1 MMNICA
7 ISFHCCPFSLLGGD
21 GTGGMNVYLRE
32 LCSVTEHFPDNKID
46 VFTRI
51 QNPRISGIKSFS
63 PQARVIH
70 LKGGPERPM
79 DRTQLHDSLPEFTHN
94 LESFIIRNKEKY
106 DVIYSHYWLSG
117 LVGEKIKRRF
127 GIPLVH
133 IYHTLA
139 FIKKRVLESENRE
152 HPLRLRSEQHLARLS
167 DAIISSSGHEMQ
179 CLIDEYGI
187 PRSKIKVIYPGVNQ
201 TLFTPVDGVSPP
213 VDMKRRKGERIV
225 LYVGRIDPVK
235 GLMSVIDA
243 LSLLKHGDTSLYD
256 LLKLVI
262 IGGGRKDKQL
272 LQNKEYNR
280 LQGAIKKKNLE
291 GKIIFLGSKKQSQL
305 RRYYS
310 ASDTLVMPSL
320 YESFGLAAVEALAC
334 GTPVIVSKIGEL
346 ASLVREG
353 KSGFTFHSNDPA
365 SLADCIK
372 HFFSREKN
380 MWEKQRIR
388 SDVLKRFS
396 WEKTASETYAFLKK
410 IAEERAPLTTIFQ
423 PGGTP
428 RPV

>member
-32 LCSVTEHFPDNKID
+32 LCSVTENFSDTKMD

-51 QNPRISGIKSFS
+51 QNPRIGGIRSFS

-70 LKGGPERPM
+70 LRGGPERPM
-79 DRTQLHDSLPEFTHN
+79 DRTQLYDSLPEFTNN
-94 LESFIIRNKEKY
+94 LESFIIRNEEKY

-117 LVGEKIKRRF
+117 LAGERIKRTF
-127 GIPLVH
+127 NLPLVH
-133 IYHTLA
+133 INHTLA
-139 FIKKRVLESENRE
+139 FMKKRVLESANRE
-152 HPLRLRSEQHLARLS
+152 HPLRLRSEQHLAQLS
-167 DAIISSSGHEMQ
+167 DAIISSSRHEMQ
-179 CLIDEYGI
+179 CLIDEYSI
-187 PRSKIKVIYPGVNQ
+187 PRSKIKVVFPGVNQ
-201 TLFTPVDGVSPP
+201 TLFIPVDGVSIPQ
-213 VDMKRRKGERIV
+213 DMKRRKGERIL

-243 LSLLKHGDTSLYD
+243 LSLLKRDDTSLYG

-262 IGGGRKDKQL
+262 IGGGRKDKEL

-291 GKIIFLGSKKQSQL
+291 EKVVFLGSKKQSQL

-310 ASDTLVMPSL
+310 ASDALVVPSL
-320 YESFGLAAVEALAC
+320 YESFGLVAVEALAC

-346 ASLVREG
+346 GSLVQEG
-353 KSGFTFHSNDPA
+353 RNGSSFHSNDPA
-365 SLADCIK
+365 SLADCLK
-372 HFFSREKN
+372 FFFSQEKSI
-380 MWEKQRIR
+380 WKKQKIR

-396 WEKTASETYAFLKK
+396 WGKTAQETYAFLKK

-423 PGGTP
+423 PGGTL

>member
-32 LCSVTEHFPDNKID
+32 FCSVTESFPDNKID

-51 QNPRISGIKSFS
+51 QNPRIGGIKNFS

-79 DRTQLHDSLPEFTHN
+79 DRTQLYDSLPEFAKN

-127 GIPLVH
+127 DIPLVH

-139 FIKKRVLESENRE
+139 FMKNRVLESGNRE
-152 HPLRLRSEQHLARLS
+152 HPLRLRSEQQLAQFS

-179 CLIDEYGI
+179 CLIDEYGM

-201 TLFTPVDGVSPP
+201 TLFTPVDGERTSLE
-213 VDMKRRKGERIV
+213 MKRRKGERIL

-243 LSLLKHGDTSLYD
+243 LSLLKRGDTSLYG

-262 IGGGRKDKQL
+262 IGGGRKDKEL

-280 LQGAIKKKNLE
+280 LQGAVKKKNLE

-310 ASDTLVMPSL
+310 ASDALIVPSL
-320 YESFGLAAVEALAC
+320 YESFGLVAVEALAS
-334 GTPVIVSKIGEL
+334 GIPVIVSKIGEL
-346 ASLVREG
+346 GFLVREG
-353 KSGFTFHSNDPA
+353 KNGFAFHPNDPA
-365 SLADCIK
+365 SLADCIR

-388 SDVLKRFS
+388 SDILKRFS

-410 IAEERAPLTTIFQ
+410 IAEGRAPLTTIFQ
-423 PGGTP
+423 PGGTL
-428 RPV
+428 RPA

>member
-1 MMNICA
+1 MNICA

-32 LCSVTEHFPDNKID
+32 ICSVAESFPDNKID

-70 LKGGPERPM
+70 LKGGPEGPM
-79 DRTQLHDSLPEFTHN
+79 DRTQLHDSLPEFTDN

-139 FIKKRVLESENRE
+139 FMKKRVLESVNRE
-152 HPLRLRSEQHLARLS
+152 HPLRRRSEQHLAQFS
-167 DAIISSSGHEMQ
+167 DAIICSSGHEMQ
-179 CLIDEYGI
+179 CLIDEYCI
-187 PRSKIKVIYPGVNQ
+187 PRSKIKIIYPGVNQ
-201 TLFTPVDGVSPP
+201 TLFTPSDGARTPLK
-213 VDMKRRKGERIV
+213 MKRRKGERIF

-243 LSLLKHGDTSLYD
+243 LSLLKRDDASLYG

-262 IGGGRKDKQL
+262 IGGGRKDKEL
-272 LQNKEYNR
+272 RQNKEYDR
-280 LQGAIKKKNLE
+280 LQGAIKRDNLN
-291 GKIIFLGSKKQSQL
+291 GKIIFLGSKKQNQL

-310 ASDTLVMPSL
+310 ASDALVVPSL
-320 YESFGLAAVEALAC
+320 YESFGLVAVEALAC

-346 ASLVREG
+346 ESLVRER
-353 KSGFTFHSNDPA
+353 KNGFTFHPNDSA
-365 SLADCIK
+365 SLADSIR
-372 HFFSREKN
+372 HFFSQEIII
-380 MWEKQRIR
+380 EDKQKIR
-388 SDVLKRFS
+388 NDVLKRFS
-396 WEKTASETYAFLKK
+396 WVKTASETYAFLKK
-410 IAEERAPLTTIFQ
+410 IAEERAPFTTIFQ
-423 PGGTP
+423 PGGTL
-428 RPV
+428 RPA

>member
-32 LCSVTEHFPDNKID
+32 LCSVIENFPDNKID

-51 QNPRISGIKSFS
+51 QNPRIGGVRSFS

-79 DRTQLHDSLPEFTHN
+79 DRTQLHDSLSEFTHN

-139 FIKKRVLESENRE
+139 FMKERVLESENRE

-179 CLIDEYGI
+179 CLIDEYGM

-201 TLFTPVDGVSPP
+201 TLFTPLDGVSPP
-213 VDMKRRKGERIV
+213 VDMKRRKGERIL

-243 LSLLKHGDTSLYD
+243 LSLLKHGDTSLYG
-256 LLKLVI
+256 LLKFII
-262 IGGGRKDKQL
+262 IGGGRKDKEL

-280 LQGAIKKKNLE
+280 LQGAIKRKNLE

-310 ASDTLVMPSL
+310 ASDALVVPSL
-320 YESFGLAAVEALAC
+320 YESFGLVAVEGLAS
-334 GTPVIVSKIGEL
+334 GIPVIVSKIGEL
-346 ASLVREG
+346 GSLVREG
-353 KSGFTFHSNDPA
+353 KNGFAFHPNDPA
-365 SLADCIK
+365 SLADCIR

-380 MWEKQRIR
+380 IWEKQRIR

-396 WEKTASETYAFLKK
+396 WKKTASETYAFLKK
-410 IAEERAPLTTIFQ
+410 IAEGRTPLTTIFQ

>member
-32 LCSVTEHFPDNKID
+32 FCSVTESFPDNKID

-51 QNPRISGIKSFS
+51 QNPRIGGIKNFS

-79 DRTQLHDSLPEFTHN
+79 DRTQLYDSLPEFAKN

-127 GIPLVH
+127 DIPLVH

-139 FIKKRVLESENRE
+139 FMKNRVLESVNRE
-152 HPLRLRSEQHLARLS
+152 HPLRLRSEQKLARLS

-179 CLIDEYGI
+179 CLIDEYSI
-187 PRSKIKVIYPGVNQ
+187 PRSRIKVIYPGVNQ
-201 TLFTPVDGVSPP
+201 ILFTPVDGVSHP
-213 VDMKRRKGERIV
+213 VDMKRRKGERIL

-243 LSLLKHGDTSLYD
+243 LSLLKRDDSSLYG
-256 LLKLVI
+256 LLKLAI
-262 IGGGRKDKQL
+262 IGGGRKDKEL

-280 LQGAIKKKNLE
+280 LQRAIKKKNLE

-310 ASDTLVMPSL
+310 ASDALVVPSL
-320 YESFGLAAVEALAC
+320 YESFGLVAVEALAC

-346 ASLVREG
+346 GFLVREG
-353 KSGFTFHSNDPA
+353 KNGFSFHSNDPA
-365 SLADCIK
+365 SLADCFR

-380 MWEKQRIR
+380 IWEKQRIR
-388 SDVLKRFS
+388 RDILKNFS
-396 WEKTASETYAFLKK
+396 WEKTASETYSFLEKV
-410 IAEERAPLTTIFQ
+410 AEEWAPLTTIFQ
-423 PGGTP
+423 PGGTL